1 MAIVLR
7 LNKNS
12 ALTYEELDGNFA
24 DLDSRLTPIESRV
37 GPWNEAYNWG
47 NHALVGYLTFYEES
61 DPVFTASVAY
71 NITQQNITNWGQAFN
86 WGDHA
91 AENYL
96 KNISAESLGSLQDV
110 DLTAA
115 PNVDDIL
122 KWNGTAWVAGDGTE
136 FPETDP
142 VFTASPAAGIGN
154 TEISN
159 WNTAYSWGDH
169 STEGYLRASS
179 PAASVTNETIINW
192 NTAYNWG
199 NHATAGYLTS
209 APAVTISDSS
219 PLTPTQGDLWWQ
231 SDTGVLKIYYN
242 DGTSVQWV
250 DATPAAGYTLPEA
263 SNTTLGGVTVD
274 NTTITATLGEISA
287 VGISSNSS
295 SILIGDLTLGLSSYT
310 NTLHIDGTGSN
321 ANFIAITGHYIPT
334 TNATWDI
341 GSAEYKV
348 RDLYLSS
355 ASDERLKHNIT
366 PFYNGLDFVRMLKP
380 VDFTWNSDVQN
391 KAGKR
396 QTGFIAQEVAAALKV
411 SDYNSWLLHDDQG
424 MYQGL
429 DQTQLIPALVSAIK
443 ELDSKIRQLEGLIEE
458 SANGN

>member
-1 MAIVLR
+1 MTLVLR
-7 LNKNS
+7 ISKGE
-12 ALTYEELDGNFA
+12 ALTYEELDGNFTTLN
-24 DLDSRLTPIESRV
+24 DKIGVLEGNIPN
-37 GPWNEAYNWG
+37 WNTAFNWG
-47 NHALVGYLTFYEES
+47 NHALAGYLTFYEET
-61 DPVFTASVAY
+61 DPVFTASVASS
-71 NITQQNITNWGQAFN
+71 ITQQNITNWGKAYN
-86 WGDHA
+86 WGNHA
-91 AENYL
+91 SAGYL
-96 KNISAESLGSLQDV
+96 TSINNLSINDLQDV
-110 DLTAA
+110 DFTDGIEL
-115 PNVDDIL
+115 NDVIR
-122 KWNGTAWVAGDGTE
+122 WNGQAWVAAASPFTE
-136 FPETDP
+136 IDP

-250 DATPAAGYTLPEA
+250 DATPAAGYTLPAA

-321 ANFIAITGHYIPT
+321 ANYIAITGHYIPT

-341 GSAEYKV
+341 GNAEYKV

-366 PFYNGLDFVRMLKP
+366 PFYNGLDFVRMLRP

-443 ELDSKIRQLEGLIEE
+443 ELDSKIRQLERLIEE